1 MFRREPAE
9 EDPMT
14 VVVSQSIFDEGKA
27 AKAAGK
33 PYTDDP
39 YPAGSQDSADWLAGF
54 TADEEEPGTAEEEVE
69 GDTFVMKDSSAS

>member
-1 MFRREPAE
+1 
-9 EDPMT
+9 MT

-54 TADEEEPGTAEEEVE
+54 TADEREHSTTASEIE
-69 GDTFVMKDSSAS
+69 GDNFVMKDSSAS

>member
-1 MFRREPAE
+1 
-9 EDPMT
+9 MT
-14 VVVSQSIFDEGKA
+14 VVISQSIFEEGKV

-39 YPAGSQDSADWLAGF
+39 YPAGSQNSADWLAGF
-54 TADEEEPGTAEEEVE
+54 TVGEIEPSTAAAEIE